1 MDWELSMNIKQ
12 EIQKDFL
19 RLQKI
24 LRELRFLRYNHL
36 THADYRKRIEESIKL
51 LGPISEEM
59 KERLDKMSKPAGDYD
74 I

>member
-1 MDWELSMNIKQ
+1 MKQ
-12 EIQKDFL
+12 ELERDFL

-36 THADYRKRIEESIKL
+36 THPDYRKRIEEAMRL
-51 LGPISEEM
+51 LGPMSDEM
-59 KERLDKMSKPAGDYD
+59 KEKLDKMQKPIGDYD

>member
-1 MDWELSMNIKQ
+1 MKQ
-12 EIQKDFL
+12 ELERDFL

-36 THADYRKRIEESIKL
+36 TVPHRRQRIEGAIDL
-51 LGPISEEM
+51 LGPLSDEM
-59 KERLDKMSKPAGDYD
+59 KERLDKMTRPKGDYD

>member
-1 MDWELSMNIKQ
+1 MNYK
-12 EIQKDFL
+12 EEVEKDFL

-36 THADYRKRIEESIKL
+36 TNPERRSKIEEAIRL
-51 LGPISEEM
+51 LGPMSDEL
-59 KERLDKMSKPAGDYD
+59 KDQLDKMTKPLGDYD

>member
-1 MDWELSMNIKQ
+1 MKEEL
-12 EIQKDFL
+12 ERDFL

-36 THADYRKRIEESIKL
+36 THPDYRKRIEEAMRL
-51 LGPISEEM
+51 LGPMSDEM
-59 KERLDKMSKPAGDYD
+59 KEKLDKMNKPIGDYD

>member
-1 MDWELSMNIKQ
+1 MKQ
-12 EIQKDFL
+12 ELERDFL

-36 THADYRKRIEESIKL
+36 THPDYRKRIEEAMRL
-51 LGPISEEM
+51 LGPMSDEM
-59 KERLDKMSKPAGDYD
+59 KEKLDKMTRPTGDYD

>member
-1 MDWELSMNIKQ
+1 MNYKEEL
-12 EIQKDFL
+12 QKDFL

-36 THADYRKRIEESIKL
+36 GNPDYRNKIEEAIKL
-51 LGPISEEM
+51 LGP
-59 KERLDKMSKPAGDYD
+59 MSDELKAKLENMTRDIGDYD